1 MAEIETEVSAADLAT
16 ADVLTSTHEAWLQQM
31 VVTGKVGEAWRCALE
46 RGEPAAAS
54 LDEEVNGPWR
64 GRVGQTM
71 AARLLSIMGDERRSS
86 AMHLRNFR
94 RHPEDPQACFF
105 ACFRILGRFGPLR
118 ALRTAREIIARRPDV
133 ESDAECA
140 DLWTFLAEIYGQFR
154 DFERA
159 HTCLDHAKACLADE
173 AWLQV
178 CKASLLLRED
188 RGDESVALAAAALK
202 KFPRYRSLVGTV
214 ADHHWMQNRDE
225 EAIALLVEAH
235 EATEHPDYSG
245 QLIGFYDE
253 SEQLEKGLEAVDLFE
268 QRSIRADKKTRK
280 WIAGYRASL
289 LYQLG
294 RGEEMLPFAKKSKH
308 GFYKRIAKRVRKG
321 IFAKGKRV
329 RLAVPFIRQSAM
341 TCAPAT
347 LTALSN
353 FHDREADHLGVAE
366 AICYDGTS
374 DYNERRWAEEQG
386 WIVREFRAD
395 WPTTQALVDRGLP
408 YSVATVE
415 ATSAHL
421 QAIVGYDS
429 RAGTIIIRDP
439 GNRHYSEWM
448 HKHFFKHYAH
458 CGPRALLMVPP
469 EQKDKLDGIDL
480 PDAELYDICHQ
491 INHALETHHRP
502 SAAELQQKL
511 GEAAPDHRLVHH
523 TAALLANYDD
533 DTRAQMKVYEAMIE
547 QFPKVERFR
556 FYHYFRRANFV
567 SREQQIEFLRDR
579 LSRKRKKI
587 FVLYF
592 KEIADLLAEDSREL
606 DEALY
611 RYRRAL
617 HYRPLDADV
626 LYGQAGVLWSLRHF
640 EDATELYRFAACLA
654 DKTEHHST
662 SYFQACRQIRKTEA
676 GLAML
681 QQRFEKYS
689 HQNSGPAMSLC
700 NALRDLDRDEEVF
713 PLIETALEKLPDD
726 GDFMVYAANQ
736 YASFGSRDR
745 ARELLAAAQGKANPA
760 QLLQLEA
767 NIEARSS
774 QPKLALDAW
783 RRLAFN
789 DPLHMGAH
797 GNIARLLAMLEPEG
811 DEAAIAYLEE
821 TCAQFPHHVPLHE
834 LLISWLR
841 DEAPGR
847 AESTLRHLIENQP
860 ANAWAWRELAID
872 LSEQNR
878 PDDAVEVARHSAEL
892 QPNNSWSYSTLG
904 LAHEQRRDYTAAAD
918 AFRRTIEL
926 NVDNHVGLSGLVRVS
941 PDSAAKREA
950 LTFIEKQLASQV
962 LRGETLHTFQ
972 QVAWSVV
979 DSDELLA
986 ALQRANEARPDLW
999 ETWSVL
1005 GDQLVSMGRPEEALK
1020 ITEESVARF
1029 PMMPRGYYDLGFV
1042 HRELGNTE
1050 AEIAAFEKCLE
1061 FNPQW
1066 DRPLRAL
1073 AVAREKLGDTDTAIE
1088 LLRKAVAE
1096 NPGEPANHGCL
1107 ADLLW
1112 RLAEHD
1118 AAFDALVAAVRAAPN
1133 YGWGWS
1139 TIGDWARILDRKNE
1153 AIAEGE
1159 RLVEERPTEPES
1171 WLILARLHGKFDDSA
1186 DQLDALERGL
1196 ALHPGHDQLHDKKAW
1211 ALCAAGRFDEAIEA
1225 CSPAHWQ
1232 DEERPK
1238 TIAAR
1243 EAWIE
1248 NQRGNRDLAIGRMQ
1262 AVSAAHSDYYWAHEC
1277 LADWYQ
1283 EAERYD
1289 EALETC
1295 RHMVRLEPASP
1306 EPQGCLGD
1314 LHLAREEKAEAIECF
1329 SRAFEIAPSYSFAG
1343 YQLVRLRIEKGALD
1357 EARNA
1362 LETLEYHNPHDPAVA
1377 RMRVWLESDSK
1388 DRDRALEAF
1397 RHLCT
1402 LDSVAAATLDAA
1414 ESDLVGCGHAPR
1426 IVEVYYQALS
1436 DGTARSTSV
1445 AQRWPIMRLSGDWRR
1460 TVKELKA
1467 LGLEGEMAE
1476 TAWRELIYELERSD
1490 RANIAL
1496 HVIRKNREQFLA
1508 STLLWGSVGYVM
1520 HSAGKYRQ
1528 ATKWMADYRERE
1540 QVQPWMLQ
1548 NLAEATRETG
1558 GFAPC
1563 AEVYSWAADNLP
1575 TGHDSWTLHARAG
1588 YFLAVTARG
1597 EKADDQL
1604 SRARHHLSYAVQG
1617 HLDDLDRYVVHLGEY
1632 LLTEKSDTD
1641 QLSAHLSAATDTL
1654 SKWATQNYARNLMR
1668 RALLKNAPGL
1678 IPVGKGSLKL
1688 LLRSFWPW

>member
-1 MAEIETEVSAADLAT
+1 M
-16 ADVLTSTHEAWLQQM
+16 
-31 VVTGKVGEAWRCALE
+31 TGRVGEAWRLALE
-46 RGEPAAAS
+46 RGEPAAAT

-64 GRVGQTM
+64 GRIGQTM

-94 RHPEDPQACFF
+94 RHPDDPQACFF

-118 ALRTAREIIARRPDV
+118 ALHLARGVLEGRPNAETDP
-133 ESDAECA
+133 ECA
-140 DLWTFLAEIYGQFR
+140 DLWTILAEIYGQYR

-159 HTCLDHAKACLADE
+159 HTSLERAEACQADE

-178 CKASLLLRED
+178 CRASLLLRED
-188 RGDESVALAAAALK
+188 RGDESVALAAEALK

-225 EAIALLVEAH
+225 EAINLLIEAH

-245 QLIGFYDE
+245 QLIAFYDE

-268 QRSIRADKKTRK
+268 QRSIRADKKVRK

-294 RGEEMLPFAKKSKH
+294 RGEEMRSFAKKSKH
-308 GFYKRIAKRVRKG
+308 GFYKRIARRVRKG
-321 IFAKGKRV
+321 SFATGKRV
-329 RLAVPFIRQSAM
+329 RLQVPFVRQSAM

-353 FHDREADHLGVAE
+353 FHGREADHLDVAE
-366 AICYDGTS
+366 NICYDGTS

-395 WPTTQALVDRGLP
+395 WPTTIALIERGLP

-448 HKHFFKHYAH
+448 HKHFFKHYAS

-469 EQKDKLDGIDL
+469 EQKEKLDGIEL

-491 INHALETHHRP
+491 INHALENHDRP
-502 SAAELQQKL
+502 AAAEFQQKL
-511 GEAAPDHRLVHH
+511 AEAAPEHRLVHH
-523 TAALLANYDD
+523 TAGLLANYDD

-547 QFPKVERFR
+547 QFPKAERFR
-556 FYHYFRRANFV
+556 FYHYLRRANFV
-567 SREQQIEFLRDR
+567 TREQQIEFLRGR
-579 LSRKRKKI
+579 VSRKRKKI

-592 KEIADLLAEDSREL
+592 KELADLLAEDSREL

-611 RYRRAL
+611 RYRRTL

-626 LYGQAGVLWSLRHF
+626 IYGQAGVLWSLRKF
-640 EDATELYRFAACLA
+640 EEATELYRFAACLS

-662 SYFQACRQIRKTEA
+662 SYFHACRQIRATDT
-676 GLAML
+676 GLEML
-681 QQRFEKYS
+681 RQRFEKYS

-700 NALRDLDRDEEVF
+700 SALRDLDRDEEIF
-713 PLIETALEKLPDD
+713 PIIETALEKLPED
-726 GDFMVYAANQ
+726 GDFLVYAASQ
-736 YASFGSRDR
+736 YVTYGDGDR
-745 ARELLAAAQGKANPA
+745 ARELLAAAQGKASPA

-767 NIEARSS
+767 NIEARCSN
-774 QPKLALDAW
+774 PKLSLDAW
-783 RRLAFN
+783 RRMVTN

-797 GNIARLLAMLEPEG
+797 SNIARLLAMLEPEG
-811 DEAAIAYLEE
+811 DEAAISYLEE

-847 AESTLRHLIENQP
+847 AEPALRHLIENQP

-872 LSEQNR
+872 LTEQNR
-878 PDDAVEVARHSAEL
+878 SEDAIEAAQHSAEL

-904 LAHEQRRDYTAAAD
+904 LAHEQRRDHTAAAE
-918 AFRRTIEL
+918 AFRRAVEL
-926 NVDNHVGLSGLVRVS
+926 NVDNHVSLGGLVRVS

-979 DSDELLA
+979 DSEELLA
-986 ALQRANEARPDLW
+986 ALQRANDARPDLW

-1005 GDQLVSMGRPEEALK
+1005 GDQLVSMGRPEDALK
-1020 ITEESVARF
+1020 VAEESVARF

-1050 AEIAAFEKCLE
+1050 AEIEAFEKCLE
-1061 FNPQW
+1061 LNPQW

-1073 AVAREKLGDTDTAIE
+1073 AVAREKIGETETAIE

-1107 ADLLW
+1107 ADALW
-1112 RLAEHD
+1112 RLADHD
-1118 AAFDALVAAVRAAPN
+1118 AAFDALIAAVRAAPN

-1139 TIGDWARILDRKNE
+1139 TLGDWARILDRRDD

-1159 RLVEERPTEPES
+1159 RLVDERPTEPES
-1171 WLILARLHGKFDDSA
+1171 WLILARLHGNFD
-1186 DQLDALERGL
+1186 QEGQRLDALERGL

-1211 ALCAAGRFDEAIEA
+1211 ALCSAGRFDEAIEA
-1225 CSPAHWQ
+1225 CSPTHWP
-1232 DEERPK
+1232 DTDRPK

-1248 NQRGNRDLAIGRMQ
+1248 NQRGNRDEAIKQMQ

-1283 EAERYD
+1283 VEKRLD

-1306 EPQGCLGD
+1306 EPHGCLGD
-1314 LHLAREEKAEAIECF
+1314 LHLARDEKPEAIKCF

-1343 YQLVRLRIEKGALD
+1343 YQLVRLRIDEDQLD
-1357 EARNA
+1357 EAEQA
-1362 LETLEYHNPHDPAVA
+1362 LEILEYHNPHDAAVA
-1377 RMRVWLESDSK
+1377 RLRVWLECEK
-1388 DRDRALEAF
+1388 NQRDQALDAF
-1397 RHLCT
+1397 RRLCT
-1402 LDSVAAATLDAA
+1402 LDSASVATLDEA
-1414 ESDLVGCGHAPR
+1414 ESDLAVAGLRAR
-1426 IVEVYYQALS
+1426 IPEVYHQSLAE
-1436 DGTARSTSV
+1436 GTARSTAI
-1445 AQRWPIMRLSGDWRR
+1445 AQRWAVMRLGGNWR
-1460 TVKELKA
+1460 TAVKELQA
-1467 LGLEGEMAE
+1467 LPLEGEMAE
-1476 TAWRELIYELERSD
+1476 TAWREVIYELDRSD
-1490 RANIAL
+1490 RARIAL
-1496 HVIRKNREQFLA
+1496 HVIRKNRERFQA
-1508 STLLWGSVGYVM
+1508 STLLWGSAGYVM

-1528 ATKWMADYRERE
+1528 ATRWMADYRQR
-1540 QVQPWMLQ
+1540 QDVQPWMLQ
-1548 NLAEATRETG
+1548 NLAEAARETS
-1558 GFAPC
+1558 GFPAA
-1563 AEVYSWAADNLP
+1563 AEVYSWAAANLP

-1588 YFLAVTARG
+1588 YFLAATAG
-1597 EKADDQL
+1597 KESSSQSLD
-1604 SRARHHLSYAVQG
+1604 SARHHLSYAVQG
-1617 HLDDLDRYVVHLGEY
+1617 HLEKLDQYVVHLGEY
-1632 LLTEKSDTD
+1632 LLADKGNEEQAS
-1641 QLSAHLSAATDTL
+1641 SHLASAASSVPD
-1654 SKWATQNYARNLMR
+1654 WASQNYARKLMR
-1668 RALLKNAPGL
+1668 RALWKEARGL
-1678 IPVGKGSLKL
+1678 LPVGTGSLKM
-1688 LLRSFWPW
+1688 LLRSLWPW